1 MHPITDRGCRN
12 AIKGVGQTL
21 TLYIVMKKFFYVAVL
36 ALAMTSCGNNAAATA
51 EETAACDTLVATDIV
66 PAAATEVLPAASP
79 SAENGGKVATE
90 VIPNEP
96 AK

>member
-1 MHPITDRGCRN
+1 
-12 AIKGVGQTL
+12 
-21 TLYIVMKKFFYVAVL
+21 MKKFFYVAVL
-36 ALAMTSCGNNAAATA
+36 ALAMTSCGNNVAATA

-66 PAAATEVLPAASP
+66 PAAATEVLPASAP

>member
-1 MHPITDRGCRN
+1 
-12 AIKGVGQTL
+12 
-21 TLYIVMKKFFYVAVL
+21 MKKFFYVAVL
-36 ALAMTSCGNNAAATA
+36 ALAFVSCAQTEKK
-51 EETAACDTLVATDIV
+51 EEAPVTNATDIV
-66 PAAATEVLPAASP
+66 PAAATEVLPAAAP